1 MCQIQFDYEQRK
13 FVLWLSKQD
22 NFTDEWKNF
31 IVDILKKGSYEENSV
46 LQMQLNECRSRYL
59 TKYFKELKNEKI

>member
-1 MCQIQFDYEQRK
+1 MSQIQFEYRQRQ
-13 FVLWLSKQD
+13 FVEWLSKQD
-22 NFTDEWKNF
+22 NFTDEWKKF

-46 LQMQLNECRSRYL
+46 LQTQLNECRSRYS